1 VDWRRNQEGAKDES
15 DCSFLHPATPSSFS
29 SARRTAM
36 TVSLKL
42 RAFMGGT
49 WESLRMKKGVI
60 NICGA
65 ISGGRQRRFDGA

>member
-1 VDWRRNQEGAKDES
+1 
-15 DCSFLHPATPSSFS
+15 
-29 SARRTAM
+29 M

-65 ISGGRQRRFDGA
+65 ISVGRQRRFDGA